1 LGGCRTGRGLVP
13 VQMWQQLLCAYSQ
26 LSSPVW
32 SELRYPQREGL
43 HARKSV
49 GDLRGPPA
57 ATPPVCPHPLCRPAA
72 PSKALHCCTCRAFWH
87 SHSVLPL
94 SARQPSV
101 QYSESPAWRIC
112 VCQCTRA
119 SASERAADAHESAV
133 GAEHLEREAAL
144 GLLDLKDIRCFRRAD
159 ARLPCAHPPQ
169 RPRLP

>member
-1 LGGCRTGRGLVP
+1 LGGCQTGRGLVP

-49 GDLRGPPA
+49 GDLRGR
-57 ATPPVCPHPLCRPAA
+57 L
-72 PSKALHCCTCRAFWH
+72 L
-87 SHSVLPL
+87 LPL
-94 SARQPSV
+94 RYALIPCAGRQRRARHCTAARAGLSGIASRCYPCQPASP
-101 QYSESPAWRIC
+101 QFSTQSTPAWRIC